1 MLVALNANVLPNV
14 GAEEIDTVECAMNMV
29 YVPKTRAQETAWYL
43 EGRTETDVQFHRLRF
58 VLSWRH
64 CLLCSRVLY
73 KNWLRGSVWPALA
86 E

>member
-1 MLVALNANVLPNV
+1 MLVALNANVLRNV
-14 GAEEIDTVECAMNMV
+14 GAEEIDTVECAMNML

-43 EGRTETDVQFHRLRF
+43 EGSNETDVQYHRLRF

-64 CLLCSRVLY
+64 CLLCSLVLY
-73 KNWLRGSVWPALA
+73 RSWLRDSVRLALA